1 MKYKD
6 NIKKTWEIIKDIIGK
21 TKMINN
27 KLQRNLLSTKK
38 TFLVKRREQTSL
50 ITFFKYWFKANREN
64 LTIKLFF

>member
-27 KLQRNLLSTKK
+27 KLPEKLIVNEKNILGKK
-38 TFLVKRREQTSL
+38 ERTNEFNN
-50 ITFFKYWFKANREN
+50 FFKYWFKANREN